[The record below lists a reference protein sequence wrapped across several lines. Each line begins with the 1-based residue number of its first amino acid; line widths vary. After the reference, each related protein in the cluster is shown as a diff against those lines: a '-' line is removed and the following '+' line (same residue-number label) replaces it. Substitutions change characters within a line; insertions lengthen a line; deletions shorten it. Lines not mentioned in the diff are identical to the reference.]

1 MAMKINRSL
10 QSILAAVGAGSL
22 LIYVLACATSFSPD
36 DRQVLYPS
44 FDPQS
49 GASAVALYDRETGR
63 SEILFSAAETAAK
76 TDRNSALIRAGWM
89 PDGKH
94 ILIATAAGDD
104 GLDLL
109 VLPRGVKEPVRRLAI
124 SGRNQ
129 KEETL
134 EYPFA
139 IQGNLLF
146 LNGEKRNPLRI
157 DLVTGETAG
166 GSETTNDIIVL
177 PSPDGKSIAAFRGQ
191 NGGSG
196 TEFGTFD
203 PQTMEFK
210 PLGSV
215 GTNVCNDTLPAFNPA
230 DGRLLFVGKT
240 GEQLQLQIFKDGKS
254 EFTRPLARGG
264 DTLEVGPFLDFA
276 PDGKTILTAYC
287 ATLAATTNSE
297 YGLLEI
303 PMGDAP
309 LRFTPLFHARNSKDA
324 ELLFAQPSLSH
335 DGKTWAIGTA
345 CLYLQNES
353 LKPEDCALFIVDL
366 SNAKRP
372 VTKIPIPAPAERNR
386 NRLVH

>member
-1 MAMKINRSL
+1 MITMKTNRSL
-10 QSILAAVGAGSL
+10 QSILACVGAGSL

-49 GASAVALYDRETGR
+49 GASAVALYDRGTGR
-63 SEILFSAAETAAK
+63 SEIIFSAAETVAK
-76 TDRNSALIRAGWM
+76 TNRHSALIRAGWL

-94 ILIATAAGDD
+94 ILIANAAGDD

-124 SGRNQ
+124 SGRNH
-129 KEETL
+129 KAETL

-139 IQGNLLF
+139 ISGSLLF
-146 LNGEKRNPLRI
+146 MNGEKRNPLRMN
-157 DLVTGETAG
+157 LVTGETAG

-177 PSPDGKSIAAFRGQ
+177 PSPDGKSIAAFREN
-191 NGGSG
+191 NGGHNM
-196 TEFGTFD
+196 EFGTLD

-210 PLGSV
+210 LMGRV
-215 GTNVCNDTLPAFNPA
+215 GTNVSNDTLPAFNPA

-240 GEQLQLQIFKDGKS
+240 GNQLQLETLKDGNS

-276 PDGKTILTAYC
+276 PDGKTVLTAYC
-287 ATLAATTNSE
+287 AASAATTNSE

-303 PMGDAP
+303 PLGDSP
-309 LRFTPLFHARNSKDA
+309 LRFTPLFQVKANQEA
-324 ELLFAQPSLSH
+324 NLLFAQPAVSH

-353 LKPEDCALFIVDL
+353 LKPDDCALFIVDL
-366 SNAKRP
+366 SKAKRP
-372 VTKIPIPAPAERNR
+372 VTKVPIPAPAQRNR
-386 NRLVH
+386 PVH

>member
-1 MAMKINRSL
+1 MAMKTNRSL
-10 QSILAAVGAGSL
+10 QSILACVGAGSL

-76 TDRNSALIRAGWM
+76 TNSHSALIRAGWL

-94 ILIATAAGDD
+94 ILIASAAGDD

-124 SGRNQ
+124 SENKL
-129 KEETL
+129 KEEAL
-134 EYPFA
+134 EYPFT
-139 IQGNLLF
+139 ISGNLLF

-166 GSETTNDIIVL
+166 GSETTNEIVVL

-215 GTNVCNDTLPAFNPA
+215 GTNVSNDTMPAFNPA
-230 DGRLLFVGKT
+230 DGRVLFVGKA
-240 GEQLQLQIFKDGKS
+240 GEQLRLEIYKDGKN

-264 DTLEVGPFLDFA
+264 DTLEAGPFLDFA
-276 PDGKTILTAYC
+276 PDGKTILTVYC
-287 ATLAATTNSE
+287 ATRASTTNSE

-303 PMGDAP
+303 PLSDAP
-309 LRFTPLFHARNSKDA
+309 LRFTPLFQVKNNKDA
-324 ELLFAQPSLSH
+324 DLLFAQPAVSH
-335 DGKTWAIGTA
+335 DGKTWAFGTA

-353 LKPEDCALFIVDL
+353 LTPEDCALFLVDL
-366 SNAKRP
+366 SRAKRP
-372 VTKIPIPAPAERNR
+372 VTKVPIPAPAERNR
-386 NRLVH
+386 PVQ